1 MAHGGSNNTT
11 QTGDVRVI
19 TRYPKDKTTGAVSYA
34 RWDGTSV
41 ASPMILGAVLLM
53 KNLFYKKYKRE
64 ATQRELVEYM
74 SKRTRDMGL
83 EAYQQ
88 GYGIFDFMAYN
99 PNPKEVTKKL

>member
-1 MAHGGSNNTT
+1 M
-11 QTGDVRVI
+11 
-19 TRYPKDKTTGAVSYA
+19 AVSGNNNPSEYSALIRTPKTDAGKVQYA
-34 RWDGTSV
+34 NGRGTSF
-41 ASPMILGAVLLM
+41 ASPMILGCVLLM

-64 ATQRELVEYM
+64 ATQRELIEYM

-99 PNPKEVTKKL
+99 PNPKEVTKKI